1 MSEELIVRH
10 CSPTLAGLKTGSLF
24 PARFTDENELR
35 NTVRSLNHMLLKK
48 GLRVLPLRYRNG
60 TGLIYVYRPAHLQ
73 NDLQDEAAAA
83 LLAECGYCGNNAGQ
97 CIAQLV
103 KRLQT
108 SEEFP
113 HEIGLFLGYP
123 TVDVQGFI
131 QNKAQN
137 FKCSGLWKVYG
148 DVEQTQKTF
157 ALYKKCTRIYC
168 EQWSRGK
175 DIERLTVADS
185 YKN

>member
-1 MSEELIVRH
+1 MSEELVVRH

-24 PARFTDENELR
+24 PAKFADKMELR
-35 NTVRSLNHMLLKK
+35 DTVRRLNRMLIKK

-60 TGLIYVYRPAHLQ
+60 TGLIYVYRPTHLQ
-73 NDLQDEAAAA
+73 KALQDEVACS
-83 LLAECGYCGNNAGQ
+83 LLAECGYCGKCPEQ
-97 CIAQLV
+97 CIAHLA
-103 KRLQT
+103 KRLQE

-137 FKCSGLWKVYG
+137 FKCCGIWKVYG
-148 DVEQTQKTF
+148 DVEQAQKTF

-175 DIERLTVADS
+175 DIERLAVAG
-185 YKN
+185 